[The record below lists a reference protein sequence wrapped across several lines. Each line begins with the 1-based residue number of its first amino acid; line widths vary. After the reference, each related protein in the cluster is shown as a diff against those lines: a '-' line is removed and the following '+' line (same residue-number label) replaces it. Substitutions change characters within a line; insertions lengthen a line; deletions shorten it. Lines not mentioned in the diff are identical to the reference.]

1 MKFSRILYIVLG
13 IVLPCLCFSKDTVQG
28 LFEKGNAYYAKAQYT
43 EAAATYQKIIDDGYQ
58 SPALYFNMGNAS
70 YKSGDIPLALLY
82 YEKAHKL
89 APGDDD
95 VNFNIRFANLKTTDK
110 VDFIPDFF
118 LARWWTAI
126 MLSFSISALSVMSIV
141 FMLLGSAILV
151 VYVFANSVFLK
162 KFSFY
167 AFLLSYFLFAL
178 TFFVA
183 ERQTSYFEG
192 HRQAI
197 IFTSSVN
204 VKNSPVE
211 KSNTLFVIHD
221 GTKVNVLDNTNGWTK
236 IALPN
241 GNEGWIKTS
250 DTKEI

>member
-1 MKFSRILYIVLG
+1 MKFSKILYTVLV
-13 IVLPCLCFSKDTVQG
+13 IVLPCLCFSRDTAQA
-28 LFEKGNAYYAKAQYT
+28 LFEKGNAYYAKAQYS
-43 EAAATYQKIIDDGYQ
+43 EAVAAYQKIIDDGGQ

-70 YKSGDIPLALLY
+70 YKSGDIPSALLY

-95 VNFNIRFANLKTTDK
+95 INFNIRFANLKNTDK
-110 VDFIPDFF
+110 VDAIPDFF
-118 LARWWTAI
+118 LDRWWTVF

-151 VYVFANSVFLK
+151 VYVFANSVSLK

-167 AFLLSYFLFAL
+167 GSLLLYFLFAVA
-178 TFFVA
+178 FFVA
-183 ERQTSYFEG
+183 GRQTSYFQG

-204 VKNSPVE
+204 VKNSPAE
-211 KSNTLFVIHD
+211 KSTTLFVVHD
-221 GTKVNVLDNTNGWTK
+221 GTKVNVLDNSPGWME
-236 IALPN
+236 IGLPN

-250 DTKEI
+250 DAREI

>member
-13 IVLPCLCFSKDTVQG
+13 IVLPCLCFSKDTVQA

-43 EAAATYQKIIDDGYQ
+43 EAAAIYQKIIDDGYQ

-70 YKSGDIPLALLY
+70 YKGGDIPSALLY

-95 VNFNIRFANLKTTDK
+95 INFNIRFANLKTTDK
-110 VDFIPDFF
+110 VDAVPDFF
-118 LARWWTAI
+118 LDRWWKGF
-126 MLSFSISALSVMSIV
+126 MLSFSISALSLMSIV

-151 VYVFANSVFLK
+151 VYFFAGSVSLK

-167 AFLLSYFLFAL
+167 GSMLSYFLFAL
-178 TFFVA
+178 TFLVA
-183 ERQTSYFEG
+183 AKQMSYFEG

-197 IFTSSVN
+197 VFTSSVN
-204 VKNSPVE
+204 VKNGPVE

-221 GTKVNVLDNTNGWTK
+221 GTKVNVLDNSNGWMK
-236 IALPN
+236 IGLPN

-250 DTKEI
+250 DLKEI